1 LNYILIWIFLSFLA
15 GEVFCFLLK
24 PGFSLLLWLSSAS
37 LLASYIFYKKKK
49 LALSDFSLLSF
60 FFFLSA
66 LYFKP
71 YSLSIP
77 DYFLKERTEVIGKI
91 TELSISYS
99 NYNLYKIRSNYLILR
114 DKKFYFPGSILVKD
128 YSFRKP
134 SLLDIYLF
142 EGRLRKNYQKK
153 GYVLYLKKDNPPL
166 KLYTSKDF
174 RKFPLRVSERISS
187 LFKKNF
193 SRQIFSFSS
202 AVFLGKKEEY
212 FSQIRKI
219 FVEAGTCHI
228 LAISGLHVGI
238 VSTVFLFIFKLARF
252 KRRTRFILTIPLV
265 LFYAFLSGAR
275 PPVLRASLMFLVYAL
290 SFLLR
295 RKFLIFNSLALAG
308 LIDLFIKPDDF
319 LTVSFQLSFLA
330 VFSISLGF
338 RYFYVKRKLTLLEKI
353 RILFLVSLFANLGL
367 AGLLSFYFGKVY
379 ILNLFTNILV
389 IPYLGLI
396 FYSLFVFL
404 GLSFIGPLREVLC
417 LACSFLIG
425 LFLKINYFFSNFPLS
440 YLNYRFSFKELSFYY
455 LFLLLIITFKIRRN
469 KIPRPF

>member
-15 GEVFCFLLK
+15 GEVSCLLLN
-24 PGFSLLLWLSSAS
+24 PGFFLLLWLTTIS

-49 LALSDFSLLSF
+49 LALSDFSLLFF

-77 DYFLKERTEVIGKI
+77 DYFLKEKVKVAGKI
-91 TELSISYS
+91 TEFPISYP
-99 NYNLYKIRSNYLILR
+99 NYNLYKIRSNYIILR

-128 YSFRKP
+128 YSLRKP

-153 GYVLYLKKDNPPL
+153 GYLLYLKKNKPPL
-166 KLYTSKDF
+166 KLYISKDF
-174 RKFPLRVSERISS
+174 RKFPLKISEKVSS
-187 LFKKNF
+187 LFKKSF
-193 SRQIFSFSS
+193 SRQIYSFSS

-219 FVEAGTCHI
+219 FVEAGTSHI

-238 VSTVFLFIFKLARF
+238 ISTVFLFIFKLAGFR
-252 KRRTRFILTIPLV
+252 RRTRFILTIPLV
-265 LFYAFLSGAR
+265 LFYAFLSGAK

-308 LIDLFIKPDDF
+308 LIDLFIRPDDF

-338 RYFYVKRKLTLLEKI
+338 RYFYVKREFTFLEKI

-379 ILNLFTNILV
+379 ILNLFTSVVV

-404 GLSFIGPLREVLC
+404 SFSFIGPLREIFC

-425 LFLKINYFFSNFPLS
+425 LFLKINYFFSNFPFS
-440 YLNYRFSFKELSFYY
+440 YINYRFSFKELFFYY
-455 LFLLLIITFKIRRN
+455 LFLLLVITFKIKRD
-469 KIPRPF
+469 KIPRSF